1 MITNITF
8 NTEKGIITNDD
19 VFLFIKKID
28 KDLYKSILKVYKKE
42 SFDIELLD
50 LILEDIKTGNYGW
63 TDSNPKERLKYDV
76 INIIKNNDSLKQR
89 FKYIELDEDI
99 NSDGADQYEYYKYV
113 DITEAVKLSTKK
125 IQDQIKILKKFG
137 KIVKLEIS

>member
-50 LILEDIKTGNYGW
+50 LILEDLKTGNYGW
-63 TDSNPKERLKYDV
+63 TDSNPKERL
-76 INIIKNNDSLKQR
+76 NIT
-89 FKYIELDEDI
+89 FH
-99 NSDGADQYEYYKYV
+99 
-113 DITEAVKLSTKK
+113 T
-125 IQDQIKILKKFG
+125 
-137 KIVKLEIS
+137 